1 MNVIDKKLKALGLVL
16 PAPLEL
22 PGNNRTSAVAVGNLL
37 FLSGHGSDLLED
49 GEVKK
54 RGKVGL
60 DLSQAEGYQTARAVG
75 LKMLATLRF
84 HLKDLDRIRRVV
96 KITGMINAAPEF
108 ESHNKVLNG
117 ASDLL
122 FEVFGPEIGRH
133 ARSSVGVSGLVANQ
147 AVEIEGIFEIST

>member
-1 MNVIDKKLKALGLVL
+1 MNVIDKKLKALGLLL

-22 PGNNRTSAVAVGNLL
+22 PGKNRTSAVAVGNLL
-37 FLSGHGSDLLED
+37 FVSGHGSDLLED
-49 GEVKK
+49 GGVKK

-147 AVEIEGIFEIST
+147 AVEIEGIFEIAA

>member
-1 MNVIDKKLKALGLVL
+1 MNVIDKKLKALGLLL

-37 FLSGHGSDLLED
+37 FVSGHGSDLLED
-49 GEVKK
+49 GGVKK

>member
-22 PGNNRTSAVAVGNLL
+22 PGKNRTSAVAVGNLL
-37 FLSGHGSDLLED
+37 FVSGHGSALLED
-49 GEVKK
+49 GAVKK
-54 RGKVGL
+54 RGKIGL

-84 HLKDLDRIRRVV
+84 HLKDLDRVRRVV

-122 FEVFGPEIGRH
+122 FEVFGPGIGRH

-147 AVEIEGIFEIST
+147 AVEIEGIFEIAA

>member
-1 MNVIDKKLKALGLVL
+1 MNVIDKKLRALGLVL

-22 PGNNRTSAVAVGNLL
+22 PGNNRVSAVAAGNLL
-37 FLSGHGSDLLED
+37 FVSGHGSALLED
-49 GEVKK
+49 SGIKK
-54 RGKVGL
+54 RGKVGI
-60 DLSQAEGYQTARAVG
+60 DLSQEEGYQTARAVG

-84 HLKDLDRIRRVV
+84 HLKGLDRVRRVV

-147 AVEIEGIFEIST
+147 AVEIEGIFEIAA

>member
-22 PGNNRTSAVAVGNLL
+22 PGKNRTSAVAVGNLL

-49 GEVKK
+49 GGVKK

-147 AVEIEGIFEIST
+147 AVEIEGIFEIAA

>member
-49 GEVKK
+49 GGVKK

-84 HLKDLDRIRRVV
+84 YLKDLDRIRRVV
-96 KITGMINAAPEF
+96 KIMGMINAAPEF

-147 AVEIEGIFEIST
+147 AVEIEGVFEIST

>member
-49 GEVKK
+49 GGVKK

-84 HLKDLDRIRRVV
+84 YLKDLDRIRRVV
-96 KITGMINAAPEF
+96 KIMGMINAAPEF

-147 AVEIEGIFEIST
+147 AVEIEGIFEIAT